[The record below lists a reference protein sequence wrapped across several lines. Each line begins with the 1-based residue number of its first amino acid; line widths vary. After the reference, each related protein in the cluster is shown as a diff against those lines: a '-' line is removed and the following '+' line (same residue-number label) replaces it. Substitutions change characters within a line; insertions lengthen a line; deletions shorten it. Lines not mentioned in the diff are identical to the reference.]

1 MKNPWSIF
9 VVVFIVTLT
18 VMITVSFAVHF
29 YHKIYANLL
38 IRVFGTPQESPF
50 AAD

>member
-1 MKNPWSIF
+1 MKKSWPIF

-29 YHKIYANLL
+29 YHKIYAGLP
-38 IRVFGTPQESPF
+38 IHASGTPLLSLIV
-50 AAD
+50 AG

>member
-1 MKNPWSIF
+1 MKEPLSIF

-29 YHKIYANLL
+29 YHKIYADLP
-38 IRVFGTPQESPF
+38 IHASGTPLLSPF
-50 AAD
+50 AAG

>member
-1 MKNPWSIF
+1 MKKLSSIF

-29 YHKIYANLL
+29 YRKIYADLL
-38 IRVFGTPQESPF
+38 IRVFRTPLKYPF
-50 AAD
+50 VAG